1 MYLAFQMPFNC
12 SHWHLIHNRVINTTE
27 QRRHSMQSK
36 KTIQFA
42 NSVWYCFFRQD
53 VHQFWHFVQKQMIVF
68 YAEIGDL
75 LPPNVEILK
84 GKFGVRSSQNL
95 QILPVWLKRSL
106 KSSLFSAESVSNFIT
121 CISEARC
128 LQEVPICVCFSIS
141 FQDAI
146 GLTRL
151 MQLKTTEAAIG
162 FIENAHRLP
171 PSLKISKV
179 SRMNTEC
186 NSIEK

>member
-1 MYLAFQMPFNC
+1 
-12 SHWHLIHNRVINTTE
+12 
-27 QRRHSMQSK
+27 MQKLEICCLPMLRFSK
-36 KTIQFA
+36 GNLGCVLPKFTKFA
-42 NSVWYCFFRQD
+42 R
-53 VHQFWHFVQKQMIVF
+53 
-68 YAEIGDL
+68 
-75 LPPNVEILK
+75 
-84 GKFGVRSSQNL
+84 
-95 QILPVWLKRSL
+95 LKRFL
-106 KSSLFSAESVSNFIT
+106 KPGLFSAESVSNFIT

-151 MQLKTTEAAIG
+151 MQLKTTEAPIG